1 MDSPPI
7 YTMMGT
13 PRSAVDAGW
22 EHAYTEYPRFAAEYP
37 WSDVVDT
44 LMQFPGERVYE
55 VGFGG
60 GHNLLWARQHGW
72 EVAGCEIAETPH
84 RIACEK
90 LDGADLRLESMV
102 DCSAPSSSY
111 DVVVDR
117 AALTCLSP
125 KDLKKA
131 LFHVRR
137 ILKPGGV
144 FFFNPYGNLQTKPF
158 PDVMPPVTLWE
169 ERATRQLF
177 PDTKWETIVFEHVIV
192 HYDIVGPNRE
202 HTYRIR
208 VRKIGRD

>member
-1 MDSPPI
+1 MPI
-7 YTMMGT
+7 YLVMAID
-13 PRSAVDAGW
+13 PGW
-22 EHAYTEYPRFAAEYP
+22 ERAYQEYPRFA
-37 WSDVVDT
+37 SDFAWKDVIHT
-44 LMQFPGERVYE
+44 LEQFPGERVYE

-72 EVAGCEIAETPH
+72 EVAGCEIAETALQ
-84 RIACEK
+84 IASAK
-90 LDGADLRLESMV
+90 LPGADLKLESMV
-102 DCSAPSSSY
+102 DCSAPSDSY
-111 DVVVDR
+111 DVVIDR

-137 ILKPGGV
+137 ILKAGGV

-169 ERATRQLF
+169 ERAARRLF
-177 PDTKWETIVFEHVIV
+177 PDTKWETMLFEHVIV
-192 HYDIVGPNRE
+192 KYDEGPNGLE

-208 VRKIGRD
+208 VRKIGSD